1 MASST
6 DFRFFLSCDINLPI
20 RFKVESLLGNI
31 DASAGSAGDATSCTR
46 EHISSTEAH
55 GGRQPSADDTCLSDP
70 SCQEA
75 RALCVEC
82 ELFIDGVSFGQPVV
96 TGNATWSEADGGK
109 WRWDEWVL
117 LTAKYCDISAYSFI
131 AFTIWDLKCQNR
143 PRVVGG
149 TTLPLFSHTMSAHPP
164 PSPPS
169 TSPRSSSPPL
179 PTDTPLPSVPDDL
192 SSYPGACFGADF
204 SSLPGLPPGSGVSLA
219 AGAQMQHMLK
229 MGRFKARVWLGK
241 KADGGVP
248 CRTPGKVPKEEQ
260 GETERLERLVNR
272 YDRGQ
277 MARADWLDDLAFA
290 AIDTI
295 LEGEEKE
302 RSRKRG
308 SMAARLVVEFP
319 TFDHPVAFQEL
330 GAAGVAGVGSGGAA
344 GGAISSSAIGTGA
357 VPIGVAPIPASN
369 EVVVLWDPEI
379 EQRVNPAEAKQL
391 KLTRMLTRGNMER
404 DLKPNLAERKAIATI
419 LSYPPTQSLSPED
432 VQLLW
437 RFRFSLTTDRRALTR
452 FLRCVDWSDAEEA
465 REGTELMYA
474 WAPIDTADAL
484 ELLCPTFSCEEVR
497 AYAVT
502 VLERAGDEELKS
514 YLLQLVHALRYER
527 SDFSNL
533 ALFLI
538 SRGCHNFELANFLHW
553 YLQVERQDHVFASR
567 YAFVHDHLLA
577 TLLELG
583 AEGAEVHAQLMRQ
596 CELDSALAGTMQ
608 AINAV
613 RGSTA
618 RKVEQLRSLLSAD
631 TDGSLANFAQPLALP
646 VEPSIRVVGISAED
660 SSVFKS
666 MLHPLKLAFR
676 REEGGL
682 CRVIFKKG
690 DDLRQDQ
697 LVIQM
702 VTLMDKLLKKENLDL
717 CLTPYRVLATAADQ
731 GFVEFVS
738 SMPLAQVLAEYRS
751 IERYLHQFHPDAE
764 SPYGITPTCLD
775 TFIRSC
781 AGYCVTMYI
790 LGVGD
795 RHLDNLLL
803 CTDGRL
809 FHIDFGYI
817 FGRDPKPFP
826 PPMKLCKE
834 MLDAMGGAS
843 SPEYVRFRS
852 YCCEAFNI
860 LRASSRLFLN
870 LFHLMA
876 HASIPDIASH
886 DPDQLLTK
894 LQQKFRLDLDDEA
907 AVQFI
912 QELINES
919 VSALLPHMVETI
931 HRWAQYWR

>member
-1 MASST
+1 M
-6 DFRFFLSCDINLPI
+6 
-20 RFKVESLLGNI
+20 
-31 DASAGSAGDATSCTR
+31 SADATSCAR
-46 EHISSTEAH
+46 EHSSSTEAH
-55 GGRQPSADDTCLSDP
+55 GRRRPSADDSCLSDP
-70 SCQEA
+70 SCQET

-117 LTAKYCDISAYSFI
+117 LTAKYS
-131 AFTIWDLKCQNR
+131 
-143 PRVVGG
+143 
-149 TTLPLFSHTMSAHPP
+149 HPP

-169 TSPRSSSPPL
+169 TSPRSSSPL
-179 PTDTPLPSVPDDL
+179 STHTPLPSVPDDL

-204 SSLPGLPPGSGVSLA
+204 GSLPGLTPGSGVGLA

-357 VPIGVAPIPASN
+357 APIGVAPIPASN

-596 CELDSALAGTMQ
+596 CELDLALAGTMQ

-618 RKVEQLRSLLSAD
+618 RKVEQLRALLSAD

-646 VEPSIRVVGISAED
+646 VEPSIRVVGIAAED

-676 REEGGL
+676 KEDGGL

-731 GFVEFVS
+731 GFVEFVP

>member
-1 MASST
+1 
-6 DFRFFLSCDINLPI
+6 
-20 RFKVESLLGNI
+20 
-31 DASAGSAGDATSCTR
+31 
-46 EHISSTEAH
+46 
-55 GGRQPSADDTCLSDP
+55 
-70 SCQEA
+70 
-75 RALCVEC
+75 
-82 ELFIDGVSFGQPVV
+82 
-96 TGNATWSEADGGK
+96 
-109 WRWDEWVL
+109 
-117 LTAKYCDISAYSFI
+117 
-131 AFTIWDLKCQNR
+131 
-143 PRVVGG
+143 
-149 TTLPLFSHTMSAHPP
+149 
-164 PSPPS
+164 
-169 TSPRSSSPPL
+169 
-179 PTDTPLPSVPDDL
+179 
-192 SSYPGACFGADF
+192 
-204 SSLPGLPPGSGVSLA
+204 
-219 AGAQMQHMLK
+219 

-357 VPIGVAPIPASN
+357 APIGVAPIPASN

-596 CELDSALAGTMQ
+596 CELDLALAGTMQ

-618 RKVEQLRSLLSAD
+618 RKVEQLRALLSAD

-646 VEPSIRVVGISAED
+646 VEPSIRVVGIAAED

-676 REEGGL
+676 KEDGGL

-731 GFVEFVS
+731 GFVEFVP

-781 AGYCVTMYI
+781 AGYCVTM
-790 LGVGD
+790 
-795 RHLDNLLL
+795 HLDNLLL

-894 LQQKFRLDLDDEA
+894 LQQKFRLDLDYEVALQLIHALFLMRSQEPLRLRALFSPLLPPPPTAPAEVPSRFLQQKFRLDLDDEA

>member
-1 MASST
+1 MTSST

-31 DASAGSAGDATSCTR
+31 DASASSAGDATSCAH
-46 EHISSTEAH
+46 EHSSSTEAH
-55 GGRQPSADDTCLSDP
+55 GGRQPSADNSCLSDP
-70 SCQEA
+70 GCHEA

-117 LTAKYCDISAYSFI
+117 LTAKYCDLSAYSFI

-169 TSPRSSSPPL
+169 TSPRSSSPL
-179 PTDTPLPSVPDDL
+179 STHTPLPSVPDDL
-192 SSYPGACFGADF
+192 SSYPGAYFGADF
-204 SSLPGLPPGSGVSLA
+204 GSLPGLAPGSGVGLA

-229 MGRFKARVWLGK
+229 MGRFKSRVWLGK

-308 SMAARLVVEFP
+308 SMVARLVVEFP

-330 GAAGVAGVGSGGAA
+330 GAAGVAGVGNGGAA

-357 VPIGVAPIPASN
+357 APIGVAPIPASN

-596 CELDSALAGTMQ
+596 CELDLALAGTMQ

-631 TDGSLANFAQPLALP
+631 TDGSLTNFAQPLALP
-646 VEPSIRVVGISAED
+646 VEPSIRVVGIAAEE

-676 REEGGL
+676 REGGGL

-731 GFVEFVS
+731 GFVEFVP

>member
-1 MASST
+1 MQRRETSHK
-6 DFRFFLSCDINLPI
+6 PI
-20 RFKVESLLGNI
+20 
-31 DASAGSAGDATSCTR
+31 T
-46 EHISSTEAH
+46 
-55 GGRQPSADDTCLSDP
+55 
-70 SCQEA
+70 
-75 RALCVEC
+75 
-82 ELFIDGVSFGQPVV
+82 
-96 TGNATWSEADGGK
+96 
-109 WRWDEWVL
+109 
-117 LTAKYCDISAYSFI
+117 
-131 AFTIWDLKCQNR
+131 

-149 TTLPLFSHTMSAHPP
+149 TTLPLFSHTMSAQPP

-169 TSPRSSSPPL
+169 TSPRSSSPL
-179 PTDTPLPSVPDDL
+179 PTHTPLPSVPDDL
-192 SSYPGACFGADF
+192 SSYPGTFFGADF
-204 SSLPGLPPGSGVSLA
+204 GSLPGLAPGSGIGLA

-277 MARADWLDDLAFA
+277 MARADWLDDLAFST
-290 AIDTI
+290 IDTI

-302 RSRKRG
+302 RSRRRG
-308 SMAARLVVEFP
+308 SVAARLVVEFP
-319 TFDHPVAFQEL
+319 TFDHPVAFQ
-330 GAAGVAGVGSGGAA
+330 
-344 GGAISSSAIGTGA
+344 
-357 VPIGVAPIPASN
+357 
-369 EVVVLWDPEI
+369 I

-404 DLKPNLAERKAIATI
+404 DLKPNLTERKAIATI

-596 CELDSALAGTMQ
+596 CELDAALAGTMH

-618 RKVEQLRSLLSAD
+618 RKVEQLRALLSAD
-631 TDGSLANFAQPLALP
+631 ADGSLASFAQPLALP
-646 VEPSIRVVGISAED
+646 VEPSIRVVGISAEE

-676 REEGGL
+676 KEDGGL

-731 GFVEFVS
+731 GFVEFVP